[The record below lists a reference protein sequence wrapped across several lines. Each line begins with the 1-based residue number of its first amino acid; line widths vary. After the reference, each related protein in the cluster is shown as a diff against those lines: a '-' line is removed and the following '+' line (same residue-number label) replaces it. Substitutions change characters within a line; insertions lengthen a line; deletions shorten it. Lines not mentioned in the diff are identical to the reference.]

1 MIFVPFPQYVKKIF
15 NIFKTY
21 HRVSSFVSMS
31 MGAKN
36 NTWEIFILKL
46 RHFIITVY
54 DFIFFDQGNFLTSSC
69 IIWKKY
75 LIKFQNGLLFVT
87 VLW

>member
-1 MIFVPFPQYVKKIF
+1 MIFVPFPQYVKEIF
-15 NIFKTY
+15 NTY
-21 HRVSSFVSMS
+21 QRVSSFVSMS
-31 MGAKN
+31 MGAKH

-46 RHFIITVY
+46 RYFIITVY
-54 DFIFFDQGNFLTSSC
+54 DFIFFDQGNFLTSCC

-75 LIKFQNGLLFVT
+75 LIVFQNGLLFVT